1 MRQTRAATRAA
12 TGAEAGRTPV
22 DGDTL
27 DNNRE
32 ALSNFDFSHQVAEHL
47 NRIFHSKVAEF
58 TKLGTDGAGVRGAAE
73 GAEQGAGPGAE
84 CGTGLGAGS
93 GAAPRIIEAIL
104 PAFNAELSAIAD
116 MLVAA
121 LVNPCECQFSTGSL
135 LN

>member
-1 MRQTRAATRAA
+1 MRQTRAATCAA

-22 DGDTL
+22 DKDPL

-47 NRIFHSKVAEF
+47 NRIFHIKVAEL
-58 TKLGTDGAGVRGAAE
+58 TKLATDGTGVRGTAV

-84 CGTGLGAGS
+84 CGAGRGAES
-93 GAAPRIIEAIL
+93 GAAPCILEAIL
-104 PAFNAELSAIAD
+104 PAFNSKLSAIAD

-135 LN
+135 LD